1 MPRLD
6 VSVPTPDGTC
16 PAALFTPDDGPE
28 HRPGPWPAVIVFPDA
43 GGLRPTFHDMAQRLA
58 DLGYVAF
65 VPELYYRHGAYEP
78 FDMMT
83 AFGDEAERTR
93 LMGLARSVTPDMAA
107 RDTGAF
113 LDFLAAQP
121 QVAGSKVG
129 VTGYCMSGSL
139 ALAAAAHHPD
149 RVAAAASFHGG
160 SLATEAPDSPHRMAD
175 RIAAR
180 VYVAAAEN
188 DRSFPPEQA
197 ERLTAAL
204 TGAGVDHTVETYP
217 AAHGYAV
224 PDNPTY
230 DADADARHWA
240 ALADLYATTL
250 RVPG

>member
-16 PAALFTPDDGPE
+16 PAALFTPAGPE
-28 HRPGPWPAVIVFPDA
+28 HGPGPWPAVIVFPDA
-43 GGLRPTFHDMAQRLA
+43 GGLRPTFHEMGQRLA

-65 VPELYYRHGAYEP
+65 VPELFYRHGPYEP

-83 AFGDEAERTR
+83 AFGDDAERTR
-93 LMGLARSVTPDMAA
+93 LMTLARSVTQDMAV

-121 QVAGSKVG
+121 QVAGTKVG
-129 VTGYCMSGSL
+129 VQGYCMSGGL

-160 SLATEAPDSPHRMAD
+160 SLATDAPDSPHRLAD

-180 VYVAAAEN
+180 VYVAGAQN
-188 DRSFPPEQA
+188 DRSFPTEQA
-197 ERLTAAL
+197 ERLAAAL
-204 TGAGVDHTVETYP
+204 ADAGVDHAIETYP
-217 AAHGYAV
+217 AAHGFSV

-230 DADADARHWA
+230 DTEAEARHWA
-240 ALADLYATTL
+240 ALADLYGATL
-250 RVPG
+250 HAPS

>member
-1 MPRLD
+1 MPMLD

-16 PAALFTPDDGPE
+16 PAVLTTPDGT
-28 HRPGPWPAVIVFPDA
+28 GPWPAVIVFPDA
-43 GGLRPTFHDMAQRLA
+43 GGLRPTFHDMAQRVA

-65 VPELYYRHGAYEP
+65 VPELYYRHGGYEP

-83 AFGDEAERTR
+83 AFGDDAERTR
-93 LMGLARSVTPDMAA
+93 LMGLARSVTPAMAI

-121 QVAGSKVG
+121 QVAGTKVG
-129 VTGYCMSGSL
+129 TTGYCMGGGL

-160 SLATEAPDSPHRMAD
+160 YLASDAADSPHLAAG
-175 RIAAR
+175 RITGR
-180 VYVAAAEN
+180 VYVAAAT
-188 DRSFPPEQA
+188 DDASFPPEQEA
-197 ERLTAAL
+197 RLKAAL
-204 TGAGVDHTVETYP
+204 ADGGVDHTIETYP
-217 AAHGYAV
+217 AAHGFAV

-240 ALADLYATTL
+240 ALSELYGSTL
-250 RVPG
+250 VAG